1 MTSFIL
7 LQNRFKL
14 TTTDQNTA
22 SEIENLGW
30 DDLVALKRQLSG
42 RIKELSDK
50 IIDIERNKIPSV
62 NNTIHVNKND
72 LNMLLQRIREIRSE
86 IQSNNS
92 ELFSVSEK
100 ISQSKNFLS
109 MMESRTPVEGETHL
123 FDSLNMLQKILN
135 EKQFKSAREKNDV
148 LSLVK
153 ETSMKIEALKAIRT
167 IKDQMK
173 QFDKESQNI
182 TASLRVLDEE
192 QRTLQRK
199 IPEVKNIIEGHFN
212 LKSQLAAKREAYLK
226 EYNEDLL
233 KLEKINGRLDYMAT
247 MRKRQREEYGNFLP
261 KDTLFKIK
269 EEARKKLESGS
280 KLSLEELKLLFGD

>member
-1 MTSFIL
+1 M
-7 LQNRFKL
+7 

-92 ELFSVSEK
+92 QLFSVSEK

-167 IKDQMK
+167 ITDQMK
-173 QFDKESQNI
+173 QFDKESQKI
-182 TASLRVLDEE
+182 TASLGVLDEE
-192 QRTLQRK
+192 QRALQRK

-212 LKSQLAAKREAYLK
+212 LKSQLAATREDYLK

-233 KLEKINGRLDYMAT
+233 KLEKINGRLDYMA
-247 MRKRQREEYGNFLP
+247 
-261 KDTLFKIK
+261 
-269 EEARKKLESGS
+269 
-280 KLSLEELKLLFGD
+280 